1 MTHCIIYSTFTQISK
16 FTFNDPKITYEAN
29 FVFGR
34 TLFLISKQMFISM
47 IYQVFGGQLH
57 TCIKHSTQKSSSNCR

>member
-16 FTFNDPKITYEAN
+16 FTFNGPKIIYEAN

-47 IYQVFGGQLH
+47 IYQVFGEPLH
-57 TCIKHSTQKSSSNCR
+57 VSNTKKFVKLQ